1 VIGID
6 IVNGESGRKVFY
18 LQIAVPAYATHLN
31 PKGGERMKKLISAVL
46 VVMFA
51 LSLSACAGMQ
61 KGEKTR
67 VKCPAC
73 GYEFDA
79 PAKN

>member
-1 VIGID
+1 M
-6 IVNGESGRKVFY
+6 
-18 LQIAVPAYATHLN
+18 T
-31 PKGGERMKKLISAVL
+31 KGGERMKKLISAVL

-79 PAKN
+79 PAQN